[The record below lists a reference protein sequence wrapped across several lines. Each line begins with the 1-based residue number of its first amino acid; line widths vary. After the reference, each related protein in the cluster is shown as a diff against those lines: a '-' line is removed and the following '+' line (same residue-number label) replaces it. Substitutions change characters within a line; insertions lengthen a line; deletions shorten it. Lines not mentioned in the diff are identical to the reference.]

1 MELPKIKE
9 EIKSFIND
17 FSKEFKRA
25 SKDYK
30 ACQNYFKKNN
40 PNKITKSKKDKFV
53 RENVVFMLI
62 LTYENMYKCIL
73 SIDYLCDRIKNIL
86 KIPTRQ
92 LQMNS
97 IVKSV
102 LKKSENKGELEKRII
117 DLLRTTTSTNIK

>member
-1 MELPKIKE
+1 
-9 EIKSFIND
+9 
-17 FSKEFKRA
+17 KRA

-40 PNKITKSKKDKFV
+40 PNKITKSKKEKFV
-53 RENVVFMLI
+53 RENVIFMLI
-62 LTYENMYKCIL
+62 LTYENMYKCIQL
-73 SIDYLCDRIKNIL
+73 IDDLCGNIKNIL
-86 KIPTRQ
+86 KIHTRQ